1 MKDAEYYYRQGLRDN
16 LTDYSTAF
24 ENYSKA
30 IAQNSSYVDAYLK
43 RGTLSYKILKRYNE
57 ALVDFDKAIELKP
70 DCAEAYLH
78 RGIVKC
84 HLLKFAEAL
93 PDLDRAVELD
103 PNDER
108 AFFNRGKNKYM
119 LKYHEK
125 EVRPDLEKAVL
136 LGSVK
141 AADMLKL
148 FYGKDRE
155 SVKQAIKK
163 GVKERRK
170 ELNR

>member
-1 MKDAEYYYRQGLRDN
+1 MKDADYYYRQGLRNN
-16 LTDYSTAF
+16 LTDYSAALD
-24 ENYSKA
+24 NYSKA
-30 IAQNSSYVDAYLK
+30 IERNPSFVDAYL
-43 RGTLSYKILKRYNE
+43 RRATLSYKILKRYNE
-57 ALVDFDKAIELKP
+57 ALFDFDKAIELNP

-119 LKYHEK
+119 LKYHEE
-125 EVRPDLEKAVL
+125 EVRRDLEKAVL

-148 FYGKDRE
+148 FYGKDQGSVRE
-155 SVKQAIKK
+155 AIKK
-163 GVKERRK
+163 GVKEK
-170 ELNR
+170 SKQLKK